1 MPTTKPTI
9 KRLLSHVLWI
19 ALISLVLG
27 ACSSTGQMMDNLNQ
41 TLRSYERAIR
51 WANFD
56 AAYSFHKWEEGEQP
70 TLPANMKNIK
80 VTRYQKSSEKFD
92 QKNLR
97 MKQLVTVQYYNTSNL
112 RERSMQIQQDWKYFP
127 DLKRWYLMSD
137 PITFK

>member
-9 KRLLSHVLWI
+9 KRLLLHVLWI
-19 ALISLVLG
+19 PLISLVLG

-56 AAYSFHKWEEGEQP
+56 AAYSFHKWEEGVQP
-70 TLPANMKNIK
+70 TLPANIKNIK
-80 VTRYQKSSEKFD
+80 VTRYQKTNEQFD

-97 MKQLVTVQYYNTSNL
+97 MKQRVTVQYYNTSNL

-127 DLKRWYLMSD
+127 ELKRWHLMSD